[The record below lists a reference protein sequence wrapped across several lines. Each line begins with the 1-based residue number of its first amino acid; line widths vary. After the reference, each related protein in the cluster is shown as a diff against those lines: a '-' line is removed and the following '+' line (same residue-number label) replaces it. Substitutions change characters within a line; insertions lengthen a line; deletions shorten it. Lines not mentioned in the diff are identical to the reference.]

1 MVCRPGERPERPDA
15 AWEDFNGSASKDHES
30 RHLRFM
36 VNLISHSMPNLGTD
50 GCRSPEPFGQCAQ
63 TGGFLTVDNVNNP
76 HEIALYDKN
85 QRETPR

>member
-36 VNLISHSMPNLGTD
+36 VNLIPHSMPNLGTD
-50 GCRSPEPFGQCAQ
+50 GCGNPEPFGQCAQ
-63 TGGFLTVDNVNNP
+63 TGGFLTVDN
-76 HEIALYDKN
+76 KGR
-85 QRETPR
+85 QRLIGRAGRMCL